1 MHVSLLWPGLVERA
15 DICASFGTNIRVIRH
30 VSKEIWPPK
39 DIYAKMW
46 GLDKTPPSGGGGS
59 GGAKIRAPVVFR
71 KRRSSVVEQYRF
83 APPHYSNNNDPPQY
97 DGTMI

>member
-39 DIYAKMW
+39 DIHAKDV
-46 GLDKTPPSGGGGS
+46 LHEKKT
-59 GGAKIRAPVVFR
+59 A
-71 KRRSSVVEQYRF
+71 
-83 APPHYSNNNDPPQY
+83 
-97 DGTMI
+97 